1 MKKIIL
7 LFVTILLIN
16 EKFHAQHDTVWV
28 NGVPKISKRKRP
40 EELNPSP
47 LKKDDYL
54 FEVAYGYP
62 FMPLNDNYF
71 YTGNS
76 STKTTKI
83 VKNTNY
89 LCLRSDYQLNDE
101 YSVGLELT
109 YAQATYEYKRSYP
122 AAYNGSTTIT
132 YKDST
137 FEAKASKLRF
147 MVKMAYHFNI
157 SEKLD
162 LYGTAGFGFKQFTVS
177 TRDSYYSSTDNNT
190 TIPVAIRLS
199 VGGRFFLTDNW
210 AICAEGGL
218 GGPLMQI
225 GLSLKMH

>member
-1 MKKIIL
+1 MKRLIF
-7 LFVTILLIN
+7 LFASILLITQ
-16 EKFHAQHDTVWV
+16 KFNAQHDTVWV
-28 NGVPKISKRKRP
+28 NGVPKINKHKKT
-40 EELNPSP
+40 EELNPTP

-62 FMPLNDNYF
+62 FMPLNDSYF
-71 YTGNS
+71 MSNS
-76 STKTTKI
+76 SARTTK
-83 VKNTNY
+83 VLKNTNY

-109 YAQATYEYKRSYP
+109 YAQAMYQYNRSYP
-122 AAYNGSTTIT
+122 AAFNGSTTIT
-132 YKDST
+132 YKDSL
-137 FEAKASKLRF
+137 FEAKSTKLRF
-147 MVKMAYHFNI
+147 LVKMAYHFNI

-177 TRDSYYSSTDNNT
+177 TRDSYYSSTDNYNV
-190 TIPVAIRLS
+190 IPVAIRLS

>member
-1 MKKIIL
+1 MKRIVFLFAIIL
-7 LFVTILLIN
+7 LITQ
-16 EKFHAQHDTVWV
+16 KFTAQHDTVWV
-28 NGVPKISKRKRP
+28 NGVPKINKHKRA
-40 EELNPSP
+40 EELNPTP

-54 FEVAYGYP
+54 LEIAYGYP
-62 FMPLNDNYF
+62 YMPLNENYF
-71 YTGNS
+71 FS
-76 STKTTKI
+76 STSTARTTK
-83 VKNTNY
+83 VLKNSNY
-89 LCLRSDYQLNDE
+89 LCLRTDYQLNEE

-109 YAQATYEYKRSYP
+109 YAQATYNYNRSYP
-122 AAYNGSTTIT
+122 SAFNGSTTIT

-137 FEAKASKLRF
+137 FEAKATKLRF
-147 MVKMAYHFNI
+147 LVKMAYHFNI

-162 LYGTAGFGFKQFTVS
+162 LYGTAGFGFKQSTLS

-190 TIPVAIRLS
+190 TIPVAVRLS